1 MRARRVLE
9 VVAEK
14 AGWGKAIPKGEGRGI
29 AQHACFGTW
38 TAQVAEI
45 SVNKKD
51 GTIKVHRVVAAVDCG
66 PVVNPDPLVSQI
78 EGGIINSLSTALKE
92 EVKFANGGV
101 KSANFDDYPIIRM
114 SEVPEIEV
122 HIVKSTEKIGGI
134 GELGVPAAA
143 PAIANAFFNA
153 TGVRIRRIPL
163 TPKIVMDALK
173 KV

>member
-1 MRARRVLE
+1 S
-9 VVAEK
+9 
-14 AGWGKAIPKGEGRGI
+14 GWGKAISKGEARGI
-29 AQHACFGTW
+29 AQHACFGTY

-45 SVNKKD
+45 SVNKKN
-51 GTIKVHRVVAAVDCG
+51 GTITVHRVVAAVDCG
-66 PVVNPDPLVSQI
+66 PVVNPDPLVAQI
-78 EGGIINSLSTALKE
+78 EGGIINSLGTVLKE
-92 EVKFANGGV
+92 EVQFANGGV
-101 KSANFDDYPIIRM
+101 KSANFNDYNVVRM

-122 HIVKSTEKIGGI
+122 HIVKSSEKIGGI

-173 KV
+173 KA